1 MTSDIPFSFDVKVS
15 STSKKKTYKRAD
27 SILLFHHVMVAIAIL
42 VYIDFYFMVQAN
54 DVQLVC
60 FILIAAGVK
69 LLLLLLFFL
78 SDGNAKISSLK
89 WQSREKRKVSI
100 TDVLLLNV
108 ENRNRCYFFSSSSFF
123 LCVFFKIFTV
133 LLINL
138 KQNT

>member
-89 WQSREKRKVSI
+89 WQSREKRMVSI

>member
-1 MTSDIPFSFDVKVS
+1 
-15 STSKKKTYKRAD
+15 
-27 SILLFHHVMVAIAIL
+27 MVAIAIL

-89 WQSREKRKVSI
+89 WQSREKRMVSI

-108 ENRNRCYFFSSSSFF
+108 ENRNRCYFFSSSSFLLLLFF
-123 LCVFFKIFTV
+123 LIFSV

>member
-1 MTSDIPFSFDVKVS
+1 
-15 STSKKKTYKRAD
+15 
-27 SILLFHHVMVAIAIL
+27 MVAIAIL

-54 DVQLVC
+54 DVQLIC

-89 WQSREKRKVSI
+89 RQSREKRMVSI

-108 ENRNRCYFFSSSSFF
+108 ENRNRCYFFSSSSFLLLLFFF
-123 LCVFFKIFTV
+123 LIFTV

>member
-54 DVQLVC
+54 DVQLIC

-78 SDGNAKISSLK
+78 
-89 WQSREKRKVSI
+89 
-100 TDVLLLNV
+100 
-108 ENRNRCYFFSSSSFF
+108 
-123 LCVFFKIFTV
+123 
-133 LLINL
+133 
-138 KQNT
+138 